1 MTSHAVLPLSF
12 ISKLRYE
19 EPCPWRVEI
28 LNETVAAEIAG
39 LPADMQARFL
49 RLAERVASAG
59 LESLSEPH
67 VKHLEGKLWELRLT
81 GRDGIA
87 RALYVTAIGRR
98 VVVVRTFVKKTQKRR
113 ALRSTRA
120 AASKGDHM
128 TIPFE
133 KLKARLLANPRV
145 KAEYDALAP
154 EFEIAAELLRAR
166 LRAGLSQAELAAR
179 MGTSQSTIA
188 RLESGQT
195 LPSTKTLL
203 RYAEATGSRFHVR
216 LSAA

>member
-1 MTSHAVLPLSF
+1 
-12 ISKLRYE
+12 
-19 EPCPWRVEI
+19 
-28 LNETVAAEIAG
+28 
-39 LPADMQARFL
+39 
-49 RLAERVASAG
+49 
-59 LESLSEPH
+59 
-67 VKHLEGKLWELRLT
+67 
-81 GRDGIA
+81 
-87 RALYVTAIGRR
+87 
-98 VVVVRTFVKKTQKRR
+98 
-113 ALRSTRA
+113 
-120 AASKGDHM
+120 M

-133 KLKARLLANPRV
+133 KLKAQLLSDPKV

-188 RLESGQT
+188 RLESGLT

-203 RYAEATGSRFHVR
+203 RFAGATGSKIRVR

>member
-1 MTSHAVLPLSF
+1 
-12 ISKLRYE
+12 
-19 EPCPWRVEI
+19 
-28 LNETVAAEIAG
+28 
-39 LPADMQARFL
+39 
-49 RLAERVASAG
+49 
-59 LESLSEPH
+59 
-67 VKHLEGKLWELRLT
+67 
-81 GRDGIA
+81 
-87 RALYVTAIGRR
+87 
-98 VVVVRTFVKKTQKRR
+98 
-113 ALRSTRA
+113 
-120 AASKGDHM
+120 M

-133 KLKARLLANPRV
+133 KFKARLLANPKV

-154 EFEIAAELLRAR
+154 EFEISVELVKAR

-203 RYAEATGSRFHVR
+203 RFARATSSKMHIR